1 MTTEMITLDLHGV
14 TYEEVPR
21 ICHAF
26 INTNWG
32 LELKIITGN
41 SDEMKRSVIS
51 VLRQYDLQFYTDG
64 GLYCGSIRIYT
75 N

>member
-1 MTTEMITLDLHGV
+1 MITLDLHGV
-14 TYEEVPR
+14 RYEEVPR

-32 LELKIITGN
+32 VELKIITGN
-41 SDEMKRSVIS
+41 SDEMKQVVVSI
-51 VLRQYDLQFYTDG
+51 LRQYSLDFHTDNS
-64 GLYCGSIRIYT
+64 LYCGSIRIYA